1 MMDSAPDISIVIPCY
16 HAARLAFRSVTELRE
31 YLPSTGMTFEVIVVD
46 DGGGDIDALPF
57 EDPRFRL
64 VKLPQNQ
71 GKGAAV
77 KAGMREAKGK
87 VRIFTDVD
95 LPYGHELFPVIVY
108 LIREKGFHVVIG
120 DRSLPDSAYA
130 TELTA
135 SRKLASGVFSFFIG
149 RFVTGGFFDTQC
161 GLKAFRGDVCDE
173 LFRLSRI
180 DRFAFD
186 VELVYLT
193 LKHKLDM
200 KRIPVRLKAN
210 ETSSVRIVRDSLN
223 MLRDVL
229 AIKYRQMKG
238 MYASPLLER
247 IVSEDFAMAKA
258 AASASAKTSKLPSP

>member
-1 MMDSAPDISIVIPCY
+1 MENDPDLSIVIPCY
-16 HAARLAFRSVTELRE
+16 HAARLALRSVNELRD
-31 YLPSTGMTFEVIVVD
+31 YLPQTQFSFEVIVVD
-46 DGGGDIDALPF
+46 DGGGDIESLPF
-57 EDPRFRL
+57 DDPRFRL
-64 VKLPQNQ
+64 VKLGKNC

-77 KAGMREAKGK
+77 KAGMREAKGQ

-120 DRSLPDSAYA
+120 DRTLPDSAYA

-238 MYASPLLER
+238 MYASPFLER
-247 IVSEDFAMAKA
+247 IVSEDFAQ
-258 AASASAKTSKLPSP
+258 ASVTAKTAKLPTP

>member
-1 MMDSAPDISIVIPCY
+1 MTQANDPTISIVIPCY
-16 HAARLAFRSVTELRE
+16 RAARLALRSVNELRD
-31 YLPSTGMTFEVIVVD
+31 YLPTTGMTYEVIVVD
-46 DGGGDIDALPF
+46 DGAGDIDALPF
-57 EDPRFRL
+57 QDPRFRL
-64 VKLPQNQ
+64 VKLPHNC

-77 KAGMREAKGK
+77 KAGMREARGQ

-95 LPYGHELFPVIVY
+95 LPYGHEVFPVIVY
-108 LIREKGFHVVIG
+108 LILEKGFHVVIG
-120 DRSLPDSAYA
+120 DRTLPDSAYA

-135 SRKLASGVFSFFIG
+135 SRKLASAVFSFFIG

-238 MYASPLLER
+238 MYASPLLEK
-247 IVSEDFAMAKA
+247 IVSEDYSKA
-258 AASASAKTSKLPSP
+258 ALTAKTAKLPTP